1 MTLFLEKLPTTENRW
16 RALILLGRNT
26 ASYKFALAKALIELR
41 ADPGDLLRLDD
52 VALPFALGLAAHIKV
67 SPKQGT
73 TNINKAL
80 RESCESFNR
89 GELGKDELRETAVR
103 HAFGDVIDAFHV
115 LGGQAL
121 KDRFFIDERTTAKG
135 IRLTNEFRTLCELPS
150 IDDLAAEIEARWR
163 VVETGWELGLNRSL
177 IEFDKASGGLSIGGP
192 DRRVALSS
200 CRSTLNGYQKG
211 RCFYC
216 FDTISIDRNEGIAEV
231 DHFFPWAFRGDVPN
245 VDGIWNLV
253 LACALCNR
261 GAAGKFDLVPALHL
275 LERLYRR
282 NEFYVGSKHRL
293 AATIIAQTGALE
305 AQRRSFLQS
314 VYDIVTVRRI
324 QRWEPARAAEVAF

>member
-1 MTLFLEKLPTTENRW
+1 MTPFLEKLPTAENRW

-26 ASYKFALAKALIELR
+26 ASYKFALAKALLEMR
-41 ADPGDLLRLDD
+41 ANPGDLLLMDD
-52 VALPFALGLAAHIKV
+52 LALPFALSLAAHTEV
-67 SPKQGT
+67 APKQGA
-73 TNINKAL
+73 TNINRAL
-80 RESCESFNR
+80 RESCEGFNQ
-89 GELGKDELRETAVR
+89 GVLSQDELREAAVK

-121 KDRFFIDERTTAKG
+121 NERFFIDERTTANG
-135 IRLTNEFRTLCELPS
+135 IRLTDEFRTLCELPS

-177 IEFDKASGGLSIGGP
+177 IEFDEVSGGLSIGGP

-216 FDTISIDRNEGIAEV
+216 FDTILIDGNEGIAEV
-231 DHFFPWAFRGDVPN
+231 DHFFPWASRGDVPN

-253 LACALCNR
+253 LACIKCNR

-282 NEFYVGSKHRL
+282 NEFYVSSKHRL

-305 AQRRSFLQS
+305 VRRRSFLQAA
-314 VYDIVTVRRI
+314 YDIATVRRI